1 MNYSKWN
8 EQFDL
13 VLNKLESSDNSAVL
27 PATAVYS
34 LMTASEEA
42 RMEMLGW
49 AQDGCPNPEP
59 DAEDCERI
67 YRCVMSNIGEMG
79 LGDKPF
85 YTDVYN
91 IELNV

>member
-13 VLNKLESSDNSAVL
+13 VLNKLESNGSEEVRMVMRSD
-27 PATAVYS
+27 
-34 LMTASEEA
+34 SEEA
-42 RMEMLGW
+42 RMEMLCW
-49 AQDGCPNPEP
+49 AQNGCPNPEP

-67 YRCVMSNIGEMG
+67 YSCVMSNIDEMG

>member
-13 VLNKLESSDNSAVL
+13 VLNKLESSD
-27 PATAVYS
+27 
-34 LMTASEEA
+34 SEEA
-42 RMEMLGW
+42 RMEMLCW
-49 AQDGCPNPEP
+49 AQNGCPNPEP

-67 YRCVMSNIGEMG
+67 YSCVMSNIGEMG